1 MQKYI
6 RKLKVTSKS
15 KKLLNYFQNIPYKGE
30 IFPNTNNL
38 QLFCKKIK
46 A

>member
-1 MQKYI
+1 MQKNI
-6 RKLKVTSKS
+6 RRLKVTSKS
-15 KKLLNYFQNIPYKGE
+15 KKLFNYFQDIPYMGE
-30 IFPNTNNL
+30 IFPNANNL